1 MSVLQDSLLFE
12 SVLSDEILP
21 DSLGVELYQHTL
33 SSANDAEINRKF
45 GKGRSPGRPRKPTTQ
60 ELEAKVPTLFQDK
73 SMSHAMRE
81 SLAISIMRGT
91 HELSHDNN
99 NTWSGGVTC
108 HNNHNQNKNDKRNNF
123 TYNPKL
129 RYNEP
134 SFISVESSSA
144 IIPPLSP
151 KKVIERYKHKK
162 IHDDGRSKI
171 YTWAGKA
178 VSQVNPGFDP
188 FPKHRPAT
196 VDANIRKINRTK
208 SLANASKLYKD
219 LDKRRTVE
227 TVKQIKDLATEE
239 KKKKY
244 EGKSKEVEI
253 RKRYNEFRKRLKVT
267 LQETRNPQ
275 TAEILKCID
284 DSMIHHFVSKYKGM
298 VVTIDAIVSFLVKSI
313 GSSGAVTPMD
323 GRDIHPSMRHRL
335 GWVPTTGVYSNSR
348 LTNALASATPNFEVA
363 PWEYIGAK
371 LNENPDPNATYYLDD
386 EDVNILNKGLS
397 KFPNWGVRVGTA
409 NSKLI
414 SRAQEV
420 LSPPP
425 SQQSIRD
432 DTKKNSIKSPWGT
445 PKSSPYVTIASG
457 FRAKTA
463 EAEEGQ
469 GYKSNGLEDSNILLR
484 TTIGD
489 DSLAINLNDSQ
500 IKNSMSVSQSA
511 ILSKLPINYYDEMT
525 SPKQFPPGDP
535 TDPFT
540 PKVGANDTEED
551 LDPEIA
557 AKIAIDTV
565 QNQMVEEGTLPS
577 IQPIRAISNTHVIH
591 LGEGVE
597 TFDTIA
603 EKMDLAAKYGMKSTD
618 DEDEGGAIGS
628 HISSISNNAGPKA
641 IKTKQGLENPR
652 MPYKLGDEVGHIL
665 TYGIAA
671 GAGYSLIKS
680 DSKVGGSNVSGGNTR
695 GLLRRGNSASTTK
708 RK

>member
-1 MSVLQDSLLFE
+1 MSSLQDSVIFDSLI
-12 SVLSDEILP
+12 SDEVIP

-33 SSANDAEINRKF
+33 SSANDNEINRKF

-60 ELEAKVPTLFQDK
+60 ELEAKVPSLFQDK
-73 SMSHAMRE
+73 NMTHAMKE
-81 SLAISIMRGT
+81 SLAISIMKGT
-91 HELSHDNN
+91 HELSPDNNN
-99 NTWSGGVTC
+99 NTWTGGVTDIS
-108 HNNHNQNKNDKRNNF
+108 NRYDDRNYY

-144 IIPPLSP
+144 VIPQLSP
-151 KKVIERYKHKK
+151 KKVIQRHKHKK
-162 IHDDGRSKI
+162 IHDDGRSKL
-171 YTWAGKA
+171 YTWAGKV
-178 VSQVNPGFDP
+178 VSQVKPGYDP
-188 FPKHRPAT
+188 LPKHRPAT
-196 VDANIRKINRTK
+196 VHANILKINRTK
-208 SLANASKLYKD
+208 SLANASKMYKD
-219 LDKRRTVE
+219 LDKRRSVE
-227 TVKQIKDLATEE
+227 TVRQIKDIAIEE
-239 KKKKY
+239 KRKKNV
-244 EGKSKEVEI
+244 KSKEVEI
-253 RKRYNEFRKRLKVT
+253 RKRYNEFRKRLKMT
-267 LQETRNPQ
+267 LHETRNPQ
-275 TAEILKCID
+275 TAEILRCID
-284 DSMIHHFVSKYKGM
+284 ESMIHHFVSKYKGM
-298 VVTIDAIVSFLVKSI
+298 AVTVDAIVSFLVKSV
-313 GSSGAVTPMD
+313 GSSGAVAPID

-348 LTNALASATPNFEVA
+348 LTNVLASATPNFEVA

-386 EDVNILNKGLS
+386 EDVNILNRGLS

-414 SRAQEV
+414 SKAQEV

-425 SQQSIRD
+425 SQDGLRD
-432 DTKKNSIKSPWGT
+432 VTKKNSNKSPWGA

-463 EAEEGQ
+463 DAEEGKAQ
-469 GYKSNGLEDSNILLR
+469 NNNGLDDSYILFK

-489 DSLAINLNDSQ
+489 DSLTTTHLNDPNMR
-500 IKNSMSVSQSA
+500 NSMSVSQSA
-511 ILSKLPINYYDEMT
+511 FLSKLPNNYYDEMT

-551 LDPEIA
+551 TDPEVA

-565 QNQMVEEGTLPS
+565 QNQMIEEGTLPS
-577 IQPIRAISNTHVIH
+577 IQPIRVISNSHVTHI
-591 LGEGVE
+591 GEGVE
-597 TFDTIA
+597 TFDTVA
-603 EKMDLAAKYGMKSTD
+603 EKMDLAVKYGMKPTD

-641 IKTKQGLENPR
+641 IKTKQGLEYPR
-652 MPYKLGDEVGHIL
+652 MPYKLGDEVGHIM

-671 GAGYSLIKS
+671 GAGYSIIKS
-680 DSKVGGSNVSGGNTR
+680 DSKVGNSNHSSTR

-708 RK
+708 KK